1 MPICWAGSI
10 RSIESRRR
18 TLPEAGEGLPLA
30 VEGYQR
36 YWGLNGPKMGVGATF
51 LLVSP
56 LQGALMN
63 AVVFCLPDAA
73 AIQSY
78 DTRER
83 GYCRSLLSQASIR
96 LLTGTLPE
104 LYPSQVEIE

>member
-1 MPICWAGSI
+1 
-10 RSIESRRR
+10 
-18 TLPEAGEGLPLA
+18 
-30 VEGYQR
+30 
-36 YWGLNGPKMGVGATF
+36 
-51 LLVSP
+51 
-56 LQGALMN
+56 MN